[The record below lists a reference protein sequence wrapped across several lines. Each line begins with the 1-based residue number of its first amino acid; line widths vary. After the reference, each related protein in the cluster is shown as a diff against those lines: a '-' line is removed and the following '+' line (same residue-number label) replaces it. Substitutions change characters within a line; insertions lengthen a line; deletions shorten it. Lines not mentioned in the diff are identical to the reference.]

1 MPYVD
6 DPDPLLPLEN
16 PRFAEAYPRIDFLK
30 GQRAIAEGRTICVF
44 ERFHRGRVGQFS
56 FGSYEA
62 DEPHEKGLMLGHTMI
77 WPDYHLRGRD
87 FDAAFRIRSS
97 LIGVDHFREYVLCA
111 SCEKRKTVLVYVK
124 DWKCRQCH
132 GLSMR
137 SQLIDPR
144 LRMYEKITDLEKKV
158 AKGRPKGMHQATYEA
173 KLEELQELNRR
184 VAQLPRDTAREVA
197 VEHDRIV
204 TSRWVNVTEDW
215 EVQSMFA
222 EYPSE

>member
-1 MPYVD
+1 MPFVD

-44 ERFHRGRVGQFS
+44 ERRGKARLGQFS

-62 DEPHEKGLMLGHTMI
+62 DEPHERGLMHGLVHI
-77 WPDYHLRGRD
+77 WPDQHLRGRE
-87 FDAAFRIRSS
+87 FDVAFRIRSNP
-97 LIGVDHFREYVLCA
+97 IGVNHIRDYALCE

-132 GLSMR
+132 GLLTR

-144 LRMYEKITDLEKKV
+144 LRLYEEIGDLEKRV

-173 KLEELQELNRR
+173 KLEELQVLNRR
-184 VAQLPRDTAREVA
+184 VAQMPRNTAKVVA
-197 VEHDRIV
+197 AEHDRIV